1 MSAKSSSRRKRYR
14 TLGDKSLIEVR
25 VKNAQQ
31 LFDVRDPAPFRERDL
46 DDDFVEY
53 ITTSVEEIGHNSNL
67 KIVIN
72 IGEKETES
80 IEKTVIKEAIESY
93 LDYQIE
99 LKRLHLSKLFRTVRL
114 FLFFGLAS
122 LFACLFVARTI
133 EKKFDPDSFFYV
145 TREGFVILG
154 WVAIW
159 KPFEL
164 VLFDWYPVFDKIKL
178 LKKLRDCEIDILF
191 IGKE

>member
-1 MSAKSSSRRKRYR
+1 MSAKSSSSRKRYR
-14 TLGDKSLIEVR
+14 TSGDKSLIEVR

-133 EKKFDPDSFFYV
+133 EKKFDPDIFFYV

-178 LKKLRDCEIDILF
+178 LKKLRVCEIDILF
-191 IGKE
+191 VGKE

>member
-1 MSAKSSSRRKRYR
+1 MSGKSGSRKRYR
-14 TLGDKSLIEVR
+14 TSGDKSLIEVR

-53 ITTSVEEIGHNSNL
+53 ISTSVEEIGYNSNL

-72 IGEKETES
+72 IGEKEAES
-80 IEKTVIKEAIESY
+80 IDKLIIKEAIHAY

-122 LFACLFVARTI
+122 LFTCLFVARTI
-133 EKKFDPDSFFYV
+133 EKRFDPDSFFYV

-178 LKKLRDCEIDILF
+178 LRKLRDCEIDIVYVSV
-191 IGKE
+191 

>member
-1 MSAKSSSRRKRYR
+1 MSAKSGSRKRYR

-53 ITTSVEEIGHNSNL
+53 VSTSVEEIGYNSNL

-72 IGEKETES
+72 IGEKESES
-80 IEKTVIKEAIESY
+80 IEKNIIKEAIRAY

-114 FLFFGLAS
+114 FLAFGLAS
-122 LFACLFVARTI
+122 LFTCLFVARTI
-133 EKKFDPDSFFYV
+133 EKRFDPDSFFYV

-178 LKKLRDCEIDILF
+178 LKKLRDCEIDILYTV
-191 IGKE
+191 KE

>member
-1 MSAKSSSRRKRYR
+1 MSEKQSSRKRYR
-14 TLGDKSLIEVR
+14 TSGDKSLIEVR

-53 ITTSVEEIGHNSNL
+53 ISTSVEEIGYNSNL

-72 IGEKETES
+72 ISEKESDS
-80 IEKTVIKEAIESY
+80 IEKIVIQEAIRAY

-114 FLFFGLAS
+114 FLFFGLIS
-122 LFACLFVARTI
+122 LFTCLFVARTI

-164 VLFDWYPVFDKIKL
+164 VLFDWYPVFDKIKF
-178 LKKLRDCEIDILF
+178 LKKLRDCEIDILYTV
-191 IGKE
+191 KE

>member
-1 MSAKSSSRRKRYR
+1 MSGKSGSRKRYR
-14 TLGDKSLIEVR
+14 TSGDKSLIEVR

-53 ITTSVEEIGHNSNL
+53 ISTSVEEIGYNSNL

-72 IGEKETES
+72 IGEKEAES
-80 IEKTVIKEAIESY
+80 IDKLIIKEAIRAY

-122 LFACLFVARTI
+122 LFTCLFVARTI
-133 EKKFDPDSFFYV
+133 EKRFDPDSFFYV

-178 LKKLRDCEIDILF
+178 LRKLRDCEIDIVYVSV
-191 IGKE
+191 

>member
-1 MSAKSSSRRKRYR
+1 MSGKSGSRKRYR
-14 TLGDKSLIEVR
+14 TSGDKSLIEVR

-53 ITTSVEEIGHNSNL
+53 ISTSVEEIGYNSNL

-72 IGEKETES
+72 IGEKEAES
-80 IEKTVIKEAIESY
+80 IERPVIKEAIRAY

-114 FLFFGLAS
+114 FLVFGLAS
-122 LFACLFVARTI
+122 LFTCLFVARTI
-133 EKKFDPDSFFYV
+133 EKRFDPDSFFYV

-178 LKKLRDCEIDILF
+178 LRKLRDCEIDIVYVSV
-191 IGKE
+191 

>member
-1 MSAKSSSRRKRYR
+1 MSEKRGSRNRYR
-14 TLGDKSLIEVR
+14 TSGDKSLIEVR

-53 ITTSVEEIGHNSNL
+53 ISTSVEEIGYNSNL

-72 IGEKETES
+72 ISEKESDS
-80 IEKTVIKEAIESY
+80 IEKTVIREAIRAY

-114 FLFFGLAS
+114 FLFFGLIS
-122 LFACLFVARTI
+122 LFTCLFVARTI

-178 LKKLRDCEIDILF
+178 LKKLRDCEIDILYTV
-191 IGKE
+191 KE

>member
-1 MSAKSSSRRKRYR
+1 MSGKSGSRKRYR
-14 TLGDKSLIEVR
+14 TSGDKSLIEVR

-53 ITTSVEEIGHNSNL
+53 ISTSVEEIGYNSNL

-72 IGEKETES
+72 IGEKEAES
-80 IEKTVIKEAIESY
+80 IERPIIKEAIRAY

-114 FLFFGLAS
+114 FLVFGLAS
-122 LFACLFVARTI
+122 LFTCLFVARTI
-133 EKKFDPDSFFYV
+133 EKRFDPDSFFYV

-178 LKKLRDCEIDILF
+178 LRKLRDCEIDIVYVSV
-191 IGKE
+191 